1 MLNKDS
7 KENRLNIAQFIDT
20 YYPNIDGVVSVTNHY
35 AKRLNISG
43 KCTVIAPK
51 RRKYI
56 DDSPYEII
64 RCNGFLIPFLKMD
77 FAMPHTDYQLKKTLK
92 NGNFDLFHAH
102 SPFSMGR
109 YALNMGKK
117 LGIPVVTTFHT
128 KYFDD
133 FKKILKLDI
142 LAKGLLKLIIDFY
155 EKADEVWTV
164 NNNMIDTLREY
175 GYKGDVIVMDNG
187 TEFDYPKDA
196 GQLKQKIN
204 QLFKFDENETV
215 LTFVG
220 QMIFQKNIKLI
231 IESAKLLKDR
241 GVKFKLLMV
250 GTGYNEKYIK
260 DYTIELGLQ
269 NEVIYTG
276 RVSDRRILSGIYT
289 RSDLLLFPSL
299 YDASS
304 IVLIEAAAHKLPG
317 LLIKGATTA
326 EKIVDGHNG
335 FLCEETP
342 ECYSDKITELLNN
355 RVLVTAAGENAYNE
369 IYINWDSII
378 KKAQERY
385 KYVIEKYHIE
395 KQSAQYK
402 KRHEWY

>member
-1 MLNKDS
+1 MVNHNN
-7 KENRLNIAQFIDT
+7 KENGLNIVQFIDT

-35 AKRLNISG
+35 AKRLNIMG

-51 RRKYI
+51 RRKYV

-77 FAMPHTDYQLKKTLK
+77 FAMPNTDYQLKKIMK
-92 NGNFDLFHAH
+92 HGNFDLFHAH

-109 YALNMGKK
+109 YALNMGRK
-117 LGIPVVTTFHT
+117 LGVPVVTTFHT

-142 LAKGLLKLIIDFY
+142 LAKGLLKNIIDFY

-175 GYKGDVIVMDNG
+175 GYNGDVIVMDNG

-196 GQLKQKIN
+196 EQLKENIN
-204 QLFKFDENETV
+204 QLFKFSKDETV

-276 RVSDRRILSGIYT
+276 RVSDRRILSGIYA
-289 RSDLLLFPSL
+289 RSNLLLFPSL

-317 LLIKGATTA
+317 LLIKDATTA
-326 EKIVDGHNG
+326 ERIVNGHNG
-335 FLCEETP
+335 FLCESTP
-342 ECYSDKITELLNN
+342 ECYSEKITELLNKQI
-355 RVLVTAAGENAYNE
+355 LITAAGENAYNE

-385 KYVIEKYHIE
+385 KYVINKHRID

-402 KRHEWY
+402 KRHEWS